1 MNVAKLDQ
9 RELILFDLDG
19 TLVDSA
25 FDLYRAMNLSL
36 KELNLPTVTEQQVR
50 VWIGKGTSLFCDS
63 TLKYLKG
70 EVDPA
75 LHQQLLDTFLKIYN
89 ADPCVDT
96 QPFAGIIEFLQWG
109 IANNKKLICVTNK
122 PEQPAR
128 KILEVLKMD
137 QYFIDVIGG
146 DRFDK
151 RKPDP
156 IQLNYCIEHF
166 QTTAEKTL
174 MMGDSSNDVEA
185 ARRAGIDCI
194 VVSYG
199 YNHGED
205 IHLCQPQQVVDDLTA
220 LLV

>member
-70 EVDPA
+70 EVDPV

-205 IHLCQPQQVVDDLTA
+205 IHLCQPQQVVDDLTV